1 MLSTDFLDNPHK
13 HELLVRFTAL
23 TPDLFAVF
31 AYLLPDFEAFPVDK
45 IGMVR
50 SFANLALY
58 AI

>member
-1 MLSTDFLDNPHK
+1 LDNPHK

-31 AYLLPDFEAFPVDK
+31 AYLLPDFVVFPVDK
-45 IGMVR
+45 IGIVR